1 MEEISRLFP
10 VNIEGMLEVA
20 DGEPERTDG
29 QEGGF
34 PHVRMT
40 SDGGIFIN
48 GHRMEAVTDMTVKPA
63 FRNDCHTVI
72 LEFERLSRQNRRQKP
87 TRSRSTTPLK
97 LSLTP
102 QTAPFS
108 RTRT

>member
-1 MEEISRLFP
+1 MEIKASAGELACLMEEISRLFP

-63 FRNDCHTVI
+63 FRKDCHTVT
-72 LEFERLSRQNRRQKP
+72 LEFE
-87 TRSRSTTPLK
+87 TPYIDLENGELPRK
-97 LSLTP
+97 K
-102 QTAPFS
+102 
-108 RTRT
+108 

>member
-1 MEEISRLFP
+1 MEIKASAGELACLMEEISRLFP
-10 VNIEGMLEVA
+10 VNIEGTLEVA

-72 LEFERLSRQNRRQKP
+72 LEFE
-87 TRSRSTTPLK
+87 TPYIELENGELPRK
-97 LSLTP
+97 K
-102 QTAPFS
+102 
-108 RTRT
+108 

>member
-1 MEEISRLFP
+1 MEIKASAGELACLMEEISRLFP

-72 LEFERLSRQNRRQKP
+72 LEFE
-87 TRSRSTTPLK
+87 TPYIELENGELPRK
-97 LSLTP
+97 K
-102 QTAPFS
+102 
-108 RTRT
+108 

>member
-1 MEEISRLFP
+1 MEIKASAGELACLMEEISRLFP

-72 LEFERLSRQNRRQKP
+72 LEFE
-87 TRSRSTTPLK
+87 TPCIELENGELPRK
-97 LSLTP
+97 K
-102 QTAPFS
+102 
-108 RTRT
+108 

>member
-1 MEEISRLFP
+1 MEIKASAGELAYLMEEISRLSP
-10 VNIEGMLEVA
+10 VNIEGTLEVT

-29 QEGGF
+29 QEDGF

-63 FRNDCHTVI
+63 FRKDCHTVT
-72 LEFERLSRQNRRQKP
+72 LEFE
-87 TRSRSTTPLK
+87 TPYIDLENGELPRK
-97 LSLTP
+97 K
-102 QTAPFS
+102 
-108 RTRT
+108 

>member
-1 MEEISRLFP
+1 MEIKASAGELAYLMEEISRLSP
-10 VNIEGMLEVA
+10 VNIEGILEVA

-63 FRNDCHTVI
+63 FRKDCHTVI
-72 LEFERLSRQNRRQKP
+72 LEFETPYIELENGELPRRK
-87 TRSRSTTPLK
+87 S
-97 LSLTP
+97 
-102 QTAPFS
+102 
-108 RTRT
+108 